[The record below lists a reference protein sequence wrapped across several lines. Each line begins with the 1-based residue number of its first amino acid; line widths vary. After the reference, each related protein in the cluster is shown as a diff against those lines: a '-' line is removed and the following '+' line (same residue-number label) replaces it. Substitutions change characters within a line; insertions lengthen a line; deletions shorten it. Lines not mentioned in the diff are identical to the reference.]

1 MRALVALSVTITV
14 AALCL
19 EARPIA
25 AQQMRLASRTT
36 RAAEPT
42 LTDAPAN
49 VERLLATYNF
59 GNRPRSISFPSLVTV
74 ADSAGTVVAR
84 ASLVGERRDIPLT
97 VTIMGSD
104 LVLQGQTDDGV
115 LTLVLENQN
124 DAGAKDLNS
133 GRWILGSSR
142 GTLRLRPKN

>member
-1 MRALVALSVTITV
+1 MRTLVALSVSITV

-25 AQQMRLASRTT
+25 AQQMRLASSNTL
-36 RAAEPT
+36 AAEPT
-42 LTDAPAN
+42 LAHAPAK

-59 GNRPRSISFPSLVTV
+59 GNPPRSISFPSLVTV
-74 ADSAGTVVAR
+74 VDSAGTVVAR

-97 VTIMGSD
+97 VTIMGAD

-124 DAGAKDLNS
+124 DAGGMDVSS

-142 GTLRLRPKN
+142 GTLRLRPKH

>member
-1 MRALVALSVTITV
+1 MRALVALSASITV

-36 RAAEPT
+36 VAAAT
-42 LTDAPAN
+42 LADAPAN
-49 VERLLATYNF
+49 VEPLLATYNI
-59 GNRPRSISFPSLVTV
+59 GNRPRSISFPNLVTV

-84 ASLVGERRDIPLT
+84 ASIVGEWRDIPLT

-115 LTLVLENQN
+115 LTLVLGNQN
-124 DAGAKDLNS
+124 DAGGKDVNT